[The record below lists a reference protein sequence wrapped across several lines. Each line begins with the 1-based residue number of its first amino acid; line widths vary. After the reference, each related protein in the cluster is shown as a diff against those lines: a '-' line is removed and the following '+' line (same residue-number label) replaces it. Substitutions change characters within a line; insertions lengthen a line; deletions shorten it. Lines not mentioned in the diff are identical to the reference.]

1 MVLRLKFLVQLRL
14 LINQNISLVKKTDH
28 DAKVTEIENEIPDVT
43 VLIQKKNAD
52 FDIKLRNIN
61 NEVVSNK
68 IKQVISENKQQSR

>member
-14 LINQNISLVKKTDH
+14 LINHNISLVKKTDH

-61 NEVVSNK
+61 NEEVSNK